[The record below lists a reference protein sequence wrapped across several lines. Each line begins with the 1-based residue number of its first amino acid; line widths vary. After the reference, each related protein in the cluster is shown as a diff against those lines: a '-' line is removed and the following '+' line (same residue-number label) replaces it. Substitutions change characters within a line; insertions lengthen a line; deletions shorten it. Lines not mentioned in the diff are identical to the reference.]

1 MLPLSMCWVI
11 SITLEGLVV
20 VFDGGDVCLRLPEY
34 RISEAVDPCE
44 GYGWSNSFWRMVL
57 HNRN

>member
-1 MLPLSMCWVI
+1 MI

-20 VFDGGDVCLRLPEY
+20 VFDGSDVCLRLPEY
-34 RISEAVDPCE
+34 RISEAVDPWE
-44 GYGWSNSFWRMVL
+44 GNGWGNSFWRMVL